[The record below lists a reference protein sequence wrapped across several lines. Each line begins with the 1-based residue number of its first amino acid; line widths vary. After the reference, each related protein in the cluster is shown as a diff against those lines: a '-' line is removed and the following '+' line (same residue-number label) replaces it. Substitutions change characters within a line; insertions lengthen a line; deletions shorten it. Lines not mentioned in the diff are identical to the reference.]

1 MLKLI
6 TAPAAEPVTL
16 AEAKL
21 HARVDT
27 SADDSLI
34 NVFIAAAR
42 QEAEH
47 ITGRA
52 LITQTWEQVLPAF
65 ADAMELHLAPVA
77 SITSVKYLD
86 GAGAEQT
93 LAGTVYDLID
103 EALPPRL
110 VRKTG
115 QSWPATFAAD
125 DAVRIRFAAGYGADG
140 TFVPQ
145 PIRAWILVRVASLYA
160 QREAFQSGIS
170 ISEIPGRFTDSLL
183 DPYRIPRLG

>member
-6 TAPAAEPVTL
+6 TAPAAEPITL

-34 NVFIAAAR
+34 TALIVAAR
-42 QEAEH
+42 QECEH

-52 LITQTWEQVLPAF
+52 LITQTWEKVLPAF
-65 ADAMELHLAPVA
+65 SDAMDLDLAPAA
-77 SITSVKYLD
+77 SITSIKYLD
-86 GAGAEQT
+86 SAGVEQT
-93 LAGTVYDLID
+93 LANTVYDLIE
-103 EALPPRL
+103 EALPPRVVL
-110 VRKTG
+110 KTG
-115 QSWPATFAAD
+115 QSWPATYAAD

-145 PIRAWILVRVASLYA
+145 PLRAWIMIRVASLHA
-160 QREAFQSGIS
+160 QREAFITGAITD
-170 ISEIPGRFTDSLL
+170 EVPGRYIDGLL
-183 DPYRIPRLG
+183 DAYRLMRIG